1 MGLSTGVF
9 NEGLFTGATLM
20 VLVTTFMAPPLLKR
34 LLSARPAR
42 RSTEPLEGIE
52 DLVTEA

>member
-1 MGLSTGVF
+1 LFAGV
-9 NEGLFTGATLM
+9 TLM

-34 LLSARPAR
+34 LLSARPAAYAA
-42 RSTEPLEGIE
+42 EVPDGIE